1 MHNTGHWMGLD
12 VHDPCDYMENEKPII
27 LKEGMVFTV
36 EPGIYIRPDKSIN
49 KKYHNIGIRIEDDV
63 LITKNGPEVLT
74 AVAPKQIKDIEK
86 MMSDKYV

>member
-1 MHNTGHWMGLD
+1 MGLD

-27 LKEGMVFTV
+27 LKEGMIFTV